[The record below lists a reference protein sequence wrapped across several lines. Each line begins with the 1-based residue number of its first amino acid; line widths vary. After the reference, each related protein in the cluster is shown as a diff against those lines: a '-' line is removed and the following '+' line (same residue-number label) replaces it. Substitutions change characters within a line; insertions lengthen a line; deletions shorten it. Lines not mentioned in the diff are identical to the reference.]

1 MPRTLFVRS
10 AGVTKQPSNRR
21 QAGARLDASSSDE
34 SLVTAVMARRPE
46 AIDLLYARY
55 GRPVFALARMIIGD
69 DGFAGEVVQEVFL
82 TLWRNPARFDHAR
95 AGFASR
101 LLSMTHHEAAYAVRR
116 EESLRRRRAHVAVE
130 AVALVDGAAG
140 EPSVPDAAWAQL
152 KRDQIRTALKRLPDP
167 QREALALVYYGG
179 YTQRE
184 VAALTGAPLDTVETR
199 MLMGIRRLAEALG
212 DTLPGEGKGR

>member
-1 MPRTLFVRS
+1 M
-10 AGVTKQPSNRR
+10 TKQPSNRR

-55 GRPVFALARMIIGD
+55 GRPAFALARSIIGD

-82 TLWRNPARFDHAR
+82 TLWRNPARLDRAR
-95 AGFASR
+95 GGFASW
-101 LLSMTHHEAAYAVRR
+101 LLSMTHHKAVYAVRR
-116 EESLRRRRAHVAVE
+116 EESLRRRRAQVAAE

-140 EPSVPDAAWAQL
+140 EPSIHDAVWAQL

-167 QREALALVYYGG
+167 QREALALAYYGG

-184 VAALTGAPLDTVETR
+184 VAALTGAPLGTVETR
-199 MLMGIRRLAEALG
+199 MLMGMRRLAEALG